1 MKEALVIQNAAL
13 MRLMRM
19 SKLDLEKFMEEA
31 MESQVII
38 VIERTDKQY
47 AGQELSMSQNIWN
60 YYKDNYNASI
70 LEHTF
75 QPILLVE
82 SDSEEE
88 MIKFLLKRQIK
99 FANFIVMSKRE
110 AIVLRLKLFFLLKKM
125 GVKYFI
131 CDVINLN
138 DLD

>member
-1 MKEALVIQNAAL
+1 MKEALVIQNAVL
-13 MRLMRM
+13 MRLNR
-19 SKLDLEKFMEEA
+19 LDLKKFVKETT
-31 MESQVII
+31 ESQVII
-38 VIERTDKQY
+38 VIERTNKHHSE
-47 AGQELSMSQNIWN
+47 QELSMSQNIWN

-110 AIVLRLKLFFLLKKM
+110 SIVLRLKLFFLLKKM
-125 GVKYFI
+125 GVKYFVY
-131 CDVINLN
+131 DVINL
-138 DLD
+138 D

>member
-1 MKEALVIQNAAL
+1 VIKMKEALVIQNAAL
-13 MRLMRM
+13 MRLN
-19 SKLDLEKFMEEA
+19 KLDLKKFMEKA
-31 MESQVII
+31 MESQVIV

-47 AGQELSMSQNIWN
+47 SKQELSMSQNIWN

-88 MIKFLLKRQIK
+88 IIHFLLKRQIK
-99 FANFIVMSKRE
+99 FATFIVMSKME
-110 AIVLRLKLFFLLKKM
+110 AILLRLRLFFLLRKM

-131 CDVINLN
+131 LEIINLN

>member
-1 MKEALVIQNAAL
+1 MKEALVIQNATL
-13 MRLMRM
+13 MRLRE
-19 SKLDLEKFMEEA
+19 LDLKKFVEEA

-38 VIERTDKQY
+38 VIERTDKHHSE
-47 AGQELSMSQNIWN
+47 QELSMSQNIWN

-88 MIKFLLKRQIK
+88 IIHFLLKRQIK
-99 FANFIVMSKRE
+99 FATFVVLSKIE
-110 AIVLRLKLFFLLKKM
+110 AILLRLRLFFLLKKM
-125 GVKYFI
+125 GVKYFVYEI
-131 CDVINLN
+131 KNLN

>member
-1 MKEALVIQNAAL
+1 MIRMKEALVIQDVVL
-13 MRLMRM
+13 MRLSR
-19 SKLDLEKFMEEA
+19 SDLKKFTEKVEK
-31 MESQVII
+31 SQVVI
-38 VIERTDKQY
+38 VIERTNKHHSE
-47 AGQELSMSQNIWN
+47 QELSMSQNIWN

-82 SDSEEE
+82 SDSEEG
-88 MIKFLLKRQIK
+88 IIHFLLKRQIK
-99 FANFIVMSKRE
+99 FATFVVLSKIE
-110 AIVLRLKLFFLLKKM
+110 AILLRLRLFFLLKKM

-138 DLD
+138 ALD

>member
-1 MKEALVIQNAAL
+1 MKEALVIQNATL
-13 MRLMRM
+13 MRLR
-19 SKLDLEKFMEEA
+19 KLDLKKFVEEA

-38 VIERTDKQY
+38 VIERTDKHHSE
-47 AGQELSMSQNIWN
+47 QELSMSQNIWN

-88 MIKFLLKRQIK
+88 IIHFLLKRQIK
-99 FANFIVMSKRE
+99 FATFVVLSKIE
-110 AIVLRLKLFFLLKKM
+110 AILLRLRLFFLLKKM
-125 GVKYFI
+125 GVKYFVYEI
-131 CDVINLN
+131 KNLN

>member
-13 MRLMRM
+13 MRLN
-19 SKLDLEKFMEEA
+19 KLDLKKFVKEA
-31 MESQVII
+31 TESQVII

-99 FANFIVMSKRE
+99 FATFIVMSKME
-110 AIVLRLKLFFLLKKM
+110 AIVLKLRLFFLLRKM
-125 GVKYFI
+125 GVKYFVY
-131 CDVINLN
+131 DVINL
-138 DLD
+138 D